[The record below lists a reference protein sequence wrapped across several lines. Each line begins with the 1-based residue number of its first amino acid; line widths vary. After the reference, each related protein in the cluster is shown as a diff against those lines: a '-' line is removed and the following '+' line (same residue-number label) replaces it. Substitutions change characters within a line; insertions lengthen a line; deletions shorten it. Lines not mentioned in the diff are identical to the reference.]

1 MSMIQ
6 IITIVTICGF
16 LKLYA
21 LLNFNRPNL
30 RWTFLV
36 KSFLITLVVI
46 HYFLTKWNRKLALH
60 FSSFLSLLYIIDAV
74 EEL

>member
-6 IITIVTICGF
+6 IVTIVTICGCF
-16 LKLYA
+16 KLYA
-21 LLNFNRPNL
+21 VVNLDRPTL
-30 RWTFLV
+30 KWSFLV
-36 KSFLITLVVI
+36 KLLLIVLVVA
-46 HYFLTKWNRKLALH
+46 HYLVTKWNRKIALH